1 MTLSGHSMLRLP
13 KGKGLDHAVLRRYLR
28 VGFRRG
34 TWAALGSVDKALYKC
49 ALWVAKA
56 RGGITNTKL
65 SASIISIIMKLA
77 ATIGGRIYALGLARA
92 RALWRNYA
100 SAGVFQWAPEAKL
113 LFSRTEYIMYL
124 GVMELQA

>member
-49 ALWVAKA
+49 ALWVAK
-56 RGGITNTKL
+56 
-65 SASIISIIMKLA
+65 
-77 ATIGGRIYALGLARA
+77 
-92 RALWRNYA
+92 
-100 SAGVFQWAPEAKL
+100 VFQWAPKAKL